1 MGVLDVGK
9 GWEMWDLEGLVAR
22 WVWRWWKEK
31 VARAVAEAIATLSL
45 SLSLPVSLSQFF
57 FALEFGVGSDHGG
70 KRGIHWE
77 DMPSAWK
84 RTGLDK
90 VGRVA
95 RERRGIW
102 AGVMS
107 P

>member
-1 MGVLDVGK
+1 M
-9 GWEMWDLEGLVAR
+9 
-22 WVWRWWKEK
+22 
-31 VARAVAEAIATLSL
+31 
-45 SLSLPVSLSQFF
+45 
-57 FALEFGVGSDHGG
+57 GSDHGG